1 MWWLIF
7 YDIEVFSFHFVCFCF
22 SPFEGCDAVTV
33 GGVPIETVDVN
44 LHTLS
49 ELLRLYLQDKA
60 VGSKMDRVSM
70 CTIVHGPA
78 CW

>member
-1 MWWLIF
+1 MVLIF
-7 YDIEVFSFHFVCFCF
+7 FLLFPLS
-22 SPFEGCDAVTV
+22 SQGCDAETV

-60 VGSKMDRVSM
+60 GGNMERVKDI
-70 CTIVHGPA
+70 C
-78 CW
+78 